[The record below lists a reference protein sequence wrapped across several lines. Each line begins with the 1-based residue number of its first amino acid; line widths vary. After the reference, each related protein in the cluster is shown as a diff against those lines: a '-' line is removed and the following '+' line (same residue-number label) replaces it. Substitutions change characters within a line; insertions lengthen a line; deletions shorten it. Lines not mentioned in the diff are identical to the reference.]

1 MLVQPE
7 KRTVLVQPRP
17 RPCHATHHI
26 EDQEDQEEEEEEEE
40 EEEDENEEEEDEN
53 EEEEDEDVKIL
64 IAVFS
69 APKNYQTRS
78 IVRSTW
84 APTMR
89 EYPGVEVVFFL
100 GKDQDQTVNVSFTSR
115 KKNIFFSD

>member
-17 RPCHATHHI
+17 RPCHAATHHI
-26 EDQEDQEEEEEEEE
+26 EDQEEEEEEEE
-40 EEEDENEEEEDEN
+40 DEEEEEEDEEEEDEN

-100 GKDQDQTVNVSFTSR
+100 GRDQDQEVNVSFTSR
-115 KKNIFFSD
+115 KKIIFFF

>member
-17 RPCHATHHI
+17 RPCHAATHHM
-26 EDQEDQEEEEEEEE
+26 EDQEDQKEEEE
-40 EEEDENEEEEDEN
+40 EEEDENEEEEDE
-53 EEEEDEDVKIL
+53 EEEDEYMKIL

-100 GKDQDQTVNVSFTSR
+100 GRDQDQEVNVSFTSR
-115 KKNIFFSD
+115 KKLLFFSD

>member
-17 RPCHATHHI
+17 RPCHSATHHI
-26 EDQEDQEEEEEEEE
+26 EDQEEEDEEEDE
-40 EEEDENEEEEDEN
+40 EEEDEYM
-53 EEEEDEDVKIL
+53 KIL

-100 GKDQDQTVNVSFTSR
+100 GRDQDQEVNVSFTSR
-115 KKNIFFSD
+115 KKIIFFF

>member
-1 MLVQPE
+1 M
-7 KRTVLVQPRP
+7 
-17 RPCHATHHI
+17 
-26 EDQEDQEEEEEEEE
+26 EDQEDQEEEED
-40 EEEDENEEEEDEN
+40 EEEDENEEEEDEYM
-53 EEEEDEDVKIL
+53 KIL

-100 GKDQDQTVNVSFTSR
+100 GKDQDQTVNVSLKSR
-115 KKNIFFSD
+115 RKIFFFSD

>member
-17 RPCHATHHI
+17 RPCHAVTHHR
-26 EDQEDQEEEEEEEE
+26 EDQEDQEE

-53 EEEEDEDVKIL
+53 EEEEDEYMKIL

-89 EYPGVEVVFFL
+89 KYPGVEVVFFL
-100 GKDQDQTVNVSFTSR
+100 GKDHDQTVNVSFTSR
-115 KKNIFFSD
+115 KKIFFFLTRRRF

>member
-17 RPCHATHHI
+17 RPCHSATHHI
-26 EDQEDQEEEEEEEE
+26 EDQEDQEEEE
-40 EEEDENEEEEDEN
+40 EEEEDEN

-69 APKNYQTRS
+69 APTNYQTRT

-100 GKDQDQTVNVSFTSR
+100 GRDQDQTVNVSFTSR
-115 KKNIFFSD
+115 KKLLFFSD